1 MPDDPIPRP
10 RHKRNGQVESAVGV
24 STVPDSLRSASSL
37 PRIDY
42 ADAFTLTTG
51 LSATPEG
58 WARAMFGDTPDLAA
72 RLIWRGFL
80 GLRLSQ
86 GAAPDTVAGWRI
98 AERGQDWIR
107 LEADSW
113 FLNGNLVVRADG
125 AGVSLGTFLHY
136 RRPFGGLVWPPLS
149 ALHRRLAPGL
159 LRDAAARPRPPGRG
173 STPPV

>member
-1 MPDDPIPRP
+1 M
-10 RHKRNGQVESAVGV
+10 GV
-24 STVPDSLRSASSL
+24 SAVPDSLRSASSL
-37 PRIDY
+37 PRIAY
-42 ADAFTLTTG
+42 ADAFTLPTG

-58 WARAMFGDTPDLAA
+58 WARAMFGDTPDFAA

-98 AERGQDWIR
+98 AGRGRDWIR

-136 RRPFGGLVWPPLS
+136 RQALGRVVWPPLS

-159 LRDAAARPRPPGRG
+159 LRDAAAKLRLSGRG
-173 STPPV
+173 ATPPV

>member
-1 MPDDPIPRP
+1 MPDDPIPHP
-10 RHKRNGQVESAVGV
+10 RHRGDGHVESAVGV
-24 STVPDSLRSASSL
+24 SAVPGSLRSASSL

-51 LSATPEG
+51 LSAPPEG

-72 RLIWRGFL
+72 WLIWRGFL
-80 GLRLSQ
+80 GLRLSR
-86 GAAPDTVAGWRI
+86 GSARDTVAGWRI
-98 AERGQDWIR
+98 AGRGQDWIR

-136 RRPFGGLVWPPLS
+136 RRALGRVVWPALS

-159 LRDAAARPRPPGRG
+159 LRDAAAKLRPPGRG